1 MKTKEYPLIPM
12 SEITDE
18 AREIAVAWMECEDKN
33 WIGQKHKLA
42 SDIMNY
48 ARQENARLTA
58 INEKQAELLKIIYNR
73 HGFLKIDLPLLK
85 EIESLQAGEGK
96 EDNTMFLNMQYYM
109 EYCIA
114 EGYLT
119 PQDWIKNYK
128 HF

>member
-1 MKTKEYPLIPM
+1 MKTKEEYPLIPM

-48 ARQENARLTA
+48 SKKRENQTR
-58 INEKQAELLKIIYNR
+58 EE
-73 HGFLKIDLPLLK
+73 
-85 EIESLQAGEGK
+85 
-96 EDNTMFLNMQYYM
+96 MFLNMQYYY
-109 EYCIA
+109 EYCLFK
-114 EGYLT
+114 GYVT
-119 PQDWIKNYK
+119 PQEWIEKHK